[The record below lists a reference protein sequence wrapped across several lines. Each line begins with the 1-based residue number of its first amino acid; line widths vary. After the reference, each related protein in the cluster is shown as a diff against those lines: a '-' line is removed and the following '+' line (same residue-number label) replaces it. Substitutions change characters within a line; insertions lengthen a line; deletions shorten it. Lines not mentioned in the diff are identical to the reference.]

1 LILLRAVKETGLDTA
16 AWMKRCNGSATPGS
30 DASIRREGDGD
41 GPLVGETIVFTGS
54 LQIPRRSAADMA
66 HDAGAAVEPSVTK
79 GTTLLVVGD
88 QDLEKLNGQDKSSK
102 HRKAEQLI
110 EAGQNIRILCE
121 ADLMSICRE

>member
-1 LILLRAVKETGLDTA
+1 
-16 AWMKRCNGSATPGS
+16 
-30 DASIRREGDGD
+30 
-41 GPLVGETIVFTGS
+41 VFTGS
-54 LQIPRRSAADMA
+54 LEIPRRSAAVMA

-79 GTTLLVVGD
+79 ETTLLVVGD

-121 ADLMSICRE
+121 ADFMSICRE